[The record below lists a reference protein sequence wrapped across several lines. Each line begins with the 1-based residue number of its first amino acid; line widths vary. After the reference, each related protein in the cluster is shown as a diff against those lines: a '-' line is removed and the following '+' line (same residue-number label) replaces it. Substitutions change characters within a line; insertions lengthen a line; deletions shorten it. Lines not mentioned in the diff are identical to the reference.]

1 MPVSVNNKLAVQLKD
16 FGIVICCLKGSHNHI
31 QSGLS
36 SHSCHNASVLFFV
49 LFNAHA
55 VCICIICLTWN
66 LKKNTSNPLMLC
78 SADTTFTCC
87 TTESNTYKWK
97 YVFSW
102 VVAELIPK
110 PGNIQHFLKL
120 DFVWY
125 SYSFVTYSRVKKSK
139 TIREQYFYS
148 AFDLNVILFF
158 PLQWYN
164 QLNNFREKLNIC
176 LY

>member
-1 MPVSVNNKLAVQLKD
+1 MNVLHTTWLKTLKSFHNIFFFPVTKMFHVFHTCQFLSITSSQCNWKILVLLSVVWKAHITISRADYPLTAVIMPV
-16 FGIVICCLKGSHNHI
+16 
-31 QSGLS
+31 
-36 SHSCHNASVLFFV
+36 FFFF

-97 YVFSW
+97 CVFSW

-120 DFVWY
+120 F
-125 SYSFVTYSRVKKSK
+125 K
-139 TIREQYFYS
+139 TFCLI
-148 AFDLNVILFF
+148 
-158 PLQWYN
+158 
-164 QLNNFREKLNIC
+164 QL
-176 LY
+176 